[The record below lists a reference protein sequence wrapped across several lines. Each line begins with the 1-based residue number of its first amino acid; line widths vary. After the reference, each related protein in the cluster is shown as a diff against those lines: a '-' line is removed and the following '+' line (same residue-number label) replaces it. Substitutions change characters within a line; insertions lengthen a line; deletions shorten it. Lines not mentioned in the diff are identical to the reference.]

1 VAERP
6 TRTDL
11 VFLRRR
17 VKPQVAVPDVA
28 ATPAPAPVSA
38 PVSVARPA
46 PAPEARVGD
55 PGRASSG
62 LSLGAPRTAPPEP
75 ARLAASSG
83 LSLGAPR
90 TPGAPP
96 AVSSAGSAP
105 GSTSPS
111 RPARPTRPA
120 PFPAPDVTDVRE
132 LSVDQPLVRL
142 SPRRSAIGTL
152 VVTGGVHAVWE
163 SVELVDGAAFT
174 TGQRMGDVVTTS
186 GNRPLVAV
194 DGDEVLVALR
204 HVRELRR
211 ALVVAGDGAWLRVEL
226 PGDRHLAVDPAGP
239 GERVALSLL
248 VVDGLLELRRVTL
261 PDTLTP
267 PLVHQRFGY
276 SIPGRPGD
284 STPDGR

>member
-1 VAERP
+1 MAERP

-17 VKPQVAVPDVA
+17 VKPQVAVPDVP
-28 ATPAPAPVSA
+28 ATPAPAPAPVSA

-62 LSLGAPRTAPPEP
+62 LSLGGPRSSTPP
-75 ARLAASSG
+75 AASSA
-83 LSLGAPR
+83 SGATGP
-90 TPGAPP
+90 T
-96 AVSSAGSAP
+96 
-105 GSTSPS
+105 
-111 RPARPTRPA
+111 RPARPARPA

-132 LSVDQPLVRL
+132 LSRDHPVVRL

-163 SVELVDGAAFT
+163 STELVDGAAFS

-186 GNRPLVAV
+186 GNRPLVAF
-194 DGDEVLVALR
+194 DGDEVLVTLR

-211 ALVVAGDGAWLRVEL
+211 ALVVAGDGAWLQVEL
-226 PGDRHLAVDPAGP
+226 HGDRRLSVDPAEP
-239 GERVALSLL
+239 GERVALAVL

-276 SIPGRPGD
+276 SIPERPGD
-284 STPDGR
+284 SAPNGR

>member
-1 VAERP
+1 MAERP

-17 VKPQVAVPDVA
+17 VKPQVAVPDLP
-28 ATPAPAPVSA
+28 ATPAPAPAPAPVSA

-62 LSLGAPRTAPPEP
+62 LSLGGPRSSTPP
-75 ARLAASSG
+75 AASSA
-83 LSLGAPR
+83 SGATGP
-90 TPGAPP
+90 TCP
-96 AVSSAGSAP
+96 A
-105 GSTSPS
+105 
-111 RPARPTRPA
+111 RPARPSRPA

-132 LSVDQPLVRL
+132 LSRDQPVVRL

-163 SVELVDGAAFT
+163 STELVDGAAFS

-186 GNRPLVAV
+186 GNRPLVAF
-194 DGDEVLVALR
+194 DGDEVLVTLR

-211 ALVVAGDGAWLRVEL
+211 ALVVAGDGAWLQVQL
-226 PGDRHLAVDPAGP
+226 PGDRRLSVDPAEP
-239 GERVALSLL
+239 GERVALAML

-276 SIPGRPGD
+276 SIPERPGD
-284 STPDGR
+284 SAPNGR

>member
-1 VAERP
+1 MAERP

-28 ATPAPAPVSA
+28 ATHTAAPASTPVTPTPTA
-38 PVSVARPA
+38 TPTPRATP
-46 PAPEARVGD
+46 P
-55 PGRASSG
+55 ASSG
-62 LSLGAPRTAPPEP
+62 LSLGGPRGG
-75 ARLAASSG
+75 AA
-83 LSLGAPR
+83 AA
-90 TPGAPP
+90 T
-96 AVSSAGSAP
+96 SAP
-105 GSTSPS
+105 GSRAASGPS
-111 RPARPTRPA
+111 SVTGTTRPARPARPTRPA

-132 LSVDQPLVRL
+132 LSRDQPVVRL

-163 SVELVDGAAFT
+163 STELVDGAAFS

-186 GNRPLVAV
+186 GNRPLVAF
-194 DGDEVLVALR
+194 DGDEVLVTLR

-211 ALVVAGDGAWLRVEL
+211 ALVVAGDGAWLQVEL
-226 PGDRHLAVDPAGP
+226 PGDRRLSVDPAEP
-239 GERVALSLL
+239 GERVALAML

-276 SIPGRPGD
+276 SIPERPGD
-284 STPDGR
+284 SAPNGR

>member
-1 VAERP
+1 VVERP
-6 TRTDL
+6 TRTDV

-17 VKPQVAVPDVA
+17 VKPQPAAPAVPASAQAPVA
-28 ATPAPAPVSA
+28 APGAAAVPVS
-38 PVSVARPA
+38 
-46 PAPEARVGD
+46 PEARAGGS
-55 PGRASSG
+55 GRASSG

-75 ARLAASSG
+75 TRPAASSG

>member
-1 VAERP
+1 MAERP

-17 VKPQVAVPDVA
+17 VKPQVAVPDVP
-28 ATPAPAPVSA
+28 ATPAPVSA

-46 PAPEARVGD
+46 PAPEARASD

-62 LSLGAPRTAPPEP
+62 LSLGGPRSSTPST
-75 ARLAASSG
+75 ASSASG
-83 LSLGAPR
+83 VTG
-90 TPGAPP
+90 PP
-96 AVSSAGSAP
+96 
-105 GSTSPS
+105 
-111 RPARPTRPA
+111 RPARPARPSRPA

-132 LSVDQPLVRL
+132 LSRDQPVVRL

-163 SVELVDGAAFT
+163 STELVDGAAFS

-186 GNRPLVAV
+186 GNRPLVAF

-211 ALVVAGDGAWLRVEL
+211 ALVVAGDGAWLQVEL
-226 PGDRHLAVDPAGP
+226 PGDRRLSVDPAEP
-239 GERVALSLL
+239 GERVALAML

-276 SIPGRPGD
+276 SIPERPGD
-284 STPDGR
+284 SAPNGR

>member
-1 VAERP
+1 MAERP

-46 PAPEARVGD
+46 PAPEARASD

-62 LSLGAPRTAPPEP
+62 LSLGGPR
-75 ARLAASSG
+75 SSTPSG
-83 LSLGAPR
+83 TSGTSGPSGATGP
-90 TPGAPP
+90 T
-96 AVSSAGSAP
+96 
-105 GSTSPS
+105 
-111 RPARPTRPA
+111 RPARPSRPA

-132 LSVDQPLVRL
+132 LSRDQPVVRL

-163 SVELVDGAAFT
+163 STELVDGAAFS

-186 GNRPLVAV
+186 GNRPLVAF
-194 DGDEVLVALR
+194 DGDEVLVTLR

-211 ALVVAGDGAWLRVEL
+211 ALVVAGDGAWLQVEL
-226 PGDRHLAVDPAGP
+226 PGDRRLSVDPAEP
-239 GERVALSLL
+239 GERVALAML

-276 SIPGRPGD
+276 SIPERPGD
-284 STPDGR
+284 SAPNGR

>member
-17 VKPQVAVPDVA
+17 VKPQVAVPDVP
-28 ATPAPAPVSA
+28 ATPAPVSA

-46 PAPEARVGD
+46 PAPEARASD

-62 LSLGAPRTAPPEP
+62 LSLGGPRSSTPS
-75 ARLAASSG
+75 AASSA
-83 LSLGAPR
+83 SGA
-90 TPGAPP
+90 T
-96 AVSSAGSAP
+96 
-105 GSTSPS
+105 
-111 RPARPTRPA
+111 RPARPARPSRPA

-132 LSVDQPLVRL
+132 LSRDQPVVRL

-163 SVELVDGAAFT
+163 STELVDGAAFS

-186 GNRPLVAV
+186 GNRPLVAF

-211 ALVVAGDGAWLRVEL
+211 ALVVAGDGAWLQVEL
-226 PGDRHLAVDPAGP
+226 PGDRRLSVDPAEP
-239 GERVALSLL
+239 GERVALAML

-276 SIPGRPGD
+276 SIPERPGD
-284 STPDGR
+284 SAPNGR

>member
-46 PAPEARVGD
+46 PAPEARASD

-62 LSLGAPRTAPPEP
+62 LSLGGPR
-75 ARLAASSG
+75 SSTPSG
-83 LSLGAPR
+83 PSGTSGTSGPSGPSGATGP
-90 TPGAPP
+90 T
-96 AVSSAGSAP
+96 
-105 GSTSPS
+105 
-111 RPARPTRPA
+111 RPARPSRPA

-132 LSVDQPLVRL
+132 LSRDQPVVRL

-163 SVELVDGAAFT
+163 STELVDGAAFS

-186 GNRPLVAV
+186 GNRPLVAF

-211 ALVVAGDGAWLRVEL
+211 ALVVAGDGAWLQVEL
-226 PGDRHLAVDPAGP
+226 PGDRRLSVDPAEP
-239 GERVALSLL
+239 GERVALAML

-276 SIPGRPGD
+276 SIPERPGD
-284 STPDGR
+284 SAPNGR